1 MSIAFSIIGSTDS
14 TVWPTPPE
22 NFVPPLQVTVDIA
35 DIIF

>member
-1 MSIAFSIIGSTDS
+1 MPITVLINGPTDS
-14 TVWPTPPE
+14 TVWLKSLE